1 MAGLMDLRPGA
12 TLPGGATVLGAVQVR
27 SATQR
32 WAEYLL
38 TGGTGGATLWLAV
51 ESLPDGTERSSY
63 WHRSTARAAGF
74 DPDLPT
80 LDGQLLVVVERGD
93 GEYRAVGEF
102 GGLPGLRAGT
112 GRLHYVDYTGPGLRA
127 SLEHFR
133 PTDHDGLDGFDSP
146 GLLGVEAR
154 PPA

>member
-1 MAGLMDLRPGA
+1 MTGLMDLRPGD
-12 TLPGGATVLGAVQVR
+12 TLPGGLSVRGAVQVG

-38 TGGTGGATLWLAV
+38 TGEAAGTGTTLWLAV
-51 ESLPDGTERSSY
+51 EALPDGTERSSY
-63 WHRSTARAAGF
+63 WHRTTAEAAGF

-80 LDGQLLVVVERGD
+80 LDGQLLAVVERGHGD
-93 GEYRAVGEF
+93 YRAVGEF

-127 SLEHFR
+127 SLEYFG
-133 PTDHDGLDGFDSP
+133 PAGHDAPGSP